1 VRLGWSA
8 SDYPVDA
15 NVSRIAA
22 ALETPKRAAP

>member
-8 SDYPVDA
+8 SDYPIDA

-22 ALETPKRAAP
+22 ALEFP